1 MLVVGHFDAEV
12 LRWEELL
19 FGFRSF
25 DGFFY
30 FIFEDLG
37 PLCFISEV
45 EKPTRRLSNLRNG
58 WFFCNHA
65 G

>member
-1 MLVVGHFDAEV
+1 
-12 LRWEELL
+12 
-19 FGFRSF
+19 
-25 DGFFY
+25 
-30 FIFEDLG
+30 LG